1 MALRPHPFPVLMLSS
16 LPPPPPPP
24 FPFCMTRGEEMQVAQ
39 LQYRLRV
46 EGESPH
52 LQIVSA
58 ATKYDLNF
66 FVFFLLIYAPPP
78 PRNFVFVKKDHKI
91 NLFFLSTVGDQE
103 KSCGPSHTVTLSRV
117 SYICLFYIV
126 DFGGI
131 FAPLYDFFRA
141 LFHKNNP
148 LRSSSFF
155 MLDPTFKH
163 YHSQIL
169 HRGRIIPMW
178 RIRAVLIRIPLF
190 ILTF

>member
-1 MALRPHPFPVLMLSS
+1 ML
-16 LPPPPPPP
+16 
-24 FPFCMTRGEEMQVAQ
+24 
-39 LQYRLRV
+39 
-46 EGESPH
+46 
-52 LQIVSA
+52 
-58 ATKYDLNF
+58 
-66 FVFFLLIYAPPP
+66 PPP

-169 HRGRIIPMW
+169 HRGRIIPVW
-178 RIRAVLIRIPLF
+178 RIWAVLIRIPLF
-190 ILTF
+190 ILTFWSGAFGSHPNIPCHMVPNFVSPSFNLISKRRLNFEFQTPRRLNFEFQTPRRLNFEFQTPNTKRI